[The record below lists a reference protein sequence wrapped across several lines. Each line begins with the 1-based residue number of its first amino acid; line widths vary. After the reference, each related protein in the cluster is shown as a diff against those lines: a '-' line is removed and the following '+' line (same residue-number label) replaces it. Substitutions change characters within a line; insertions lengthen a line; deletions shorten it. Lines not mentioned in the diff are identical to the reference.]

1 MCSSAPR
8 GALLAEPGTCCRGGA
23 RGGGTGYSLAWGN
36 RLPGGESRAPA
47 LRALLLLGLRLPVP
61 GGRGS
66 LGGWAHLVEE
76 QLLWIFFFLGGILAV
91 QSETAEMHNL
101 QSKSLFIYAL
111 LRTGLFICKP
121 SSLVW
126 LERVCMSVCVCTG
139 SVCAWVSVAWGEQM
153 GD

>member
-1 MCSSAPR
+1 M
-8 GALLAEPGTCCRGGA
+8 
-23 RGGGTGYSLAWGN
+23 
-36 RLPGGESRAPA
+36 
-47 LRALLLLGLRLPVP
+47 
-61 GGRGS
+61 
-66 LGGWAHLVEE
+66 VEE